1 MTSRPTRTHS
11 DAIWLGDSDGPAGHD
26 LLTEALDQLYAAG
39 PSRGELDSARS
50 HLDDRLHRTA
60 PATVCYEGV
69 RQSPV
74 GPVFVAL
81 TDEGVVAV
89 DFADSERAFVQSMRA
104 RMGAVPVRSPE
115 KAGEAAR
122 QLREYLSGKR
132 TRFTLPLDLRWMS
145 DFQREV
151 LLAAAQIPCGQVTTY
166 GQLARRIGRPG
177 AARAV
182 GQALGHNPIPII
194 LPCHRVLASDG
205 SLGGYSGRHGVRTKA
220 HLLRLEGA
228 HPLGL

>member
-1 MTSRPTRTHS
+1 MTPQSTHHQS
-11 DAIWLGDSDGPAGHD
+11 DATWLGD
-26 LLTEALDQLYAAG
+26 AAG
-39 PSRGELDSARS
+39 PVTPDPLTVALDRLLATGPSADALDSA
-50 HLDDRLHRTA
+50 LERLTSRLSA
-60 PATVCYEGV
+60 AGPATVCYDGV
-69 RQSPV
+69 SSSPV

-81 TDEGVVAV
+81 SDQGVMAV
-89 DFADSERAFVQSMRA
+89 DFAPSESDFVRSLHA
-104 RMGAVPVRSPE
+104 RTGATAVRSPE
-115 KAGEAAR
+115 KAGEATR
-122 QLREYLSGKR
+122 QLREYLEGER

-166 GQLARRIGRPG
+166 GQLAQRIGRPR

-205 SLGGYSGRHGVRTKA
+205 SLGGYSARDGVRTKA
-220 HLLRLEGA
+220 RLLQLEGA
-228 HPLGL
+228 HLMGA